1 MGADPLEPSL
11 RAGHIFQMKC
21 PICKKTVEWEAN
33 AYRPF
38 CSQRCQLIDL
48 GNWASEK
55 YALPSE
61 SASDNEEDENAIHDQ

>member
-1 MGADPLEPSL
+1 
-11 RAGHIFQMKC
+11 MKC

-38 CSQRCQLIDL
+38 CSERCQLIDL

-55 YALPSE
+55 YGLPFE
-61 SASDNEEDENAIHDQ
+61 SDPASDEKEPDRSGLDGEVNDHSSTKVD